1 MNAEFEAV
9 LLFALAV
16 GLAYLAARAAAAAAR
31 AAGLPATAV
40 SGAASLLAHTI
51 A

>member
-1 MNAEFEAV
+1 MNAELEAV

-16 GLAYLAARAAAAAAR
+16 GLACLAAKAAAAAAR
-31 AAGLPATAV
+31 SAGLPETAV

-51 A
+51 V